1 MDVAIEE
8 YVTLLNGW
16 GLNSDIN
23 KDLKCKMKAKTKDL
37 SFKAKDI
44 DINKKKVLVA
54 NHKSFCY
61 LDASSLLV
69 FL

>member
-1 MDVAIEE
+1 
-8 YVTLLNGW
+8 
-16 GLNSDIN
+16 
-23 KDLKCKMKAKTKDL
+23 MKAKTKDL
-37 SFKAKDI
+37 SFKAKDIDI